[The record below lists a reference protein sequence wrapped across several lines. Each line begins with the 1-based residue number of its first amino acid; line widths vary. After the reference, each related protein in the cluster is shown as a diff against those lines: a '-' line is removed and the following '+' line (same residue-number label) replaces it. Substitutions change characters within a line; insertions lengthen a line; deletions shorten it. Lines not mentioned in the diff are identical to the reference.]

1 LETILNVERRT
12 NPLKN
17 VVNDGV
23 RFIAASFGFVLCLSD
38 LLLGGAPAALVTKAV
53 VKVPIALISALPVRL
68 TIPDPWLSS
77 VRCRSYFTVIDRVA
91 DPHELLRT
99 VIDCGFAGRLNSPL

>member
-53 VKVPIALISALPVRL
+53 VKVPIALISALPAA
-68 TIPDPWLSS
+68 
-77 VRCRSYFTVIDRVA
+77 TVEWAFGAMRVA
-91 DPHELLRT
+91 SKITARPATNASRT
-99 VIDCGFAGRLNSPL
+99 